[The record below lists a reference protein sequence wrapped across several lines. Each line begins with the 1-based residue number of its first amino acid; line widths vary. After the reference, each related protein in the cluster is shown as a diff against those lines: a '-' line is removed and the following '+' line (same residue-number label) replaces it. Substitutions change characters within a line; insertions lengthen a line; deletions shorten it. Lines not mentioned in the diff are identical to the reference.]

1 LLFDA
6 IINIEACSRV
16 PDPGLR
22 SHLTGWP
29 QLEQKSTIDQL

>member
-16 PDPGLR
+16 PDTGLR
-22 SHLTGWP
+22 SRLTG
-29 QLEQKSTIDQL
+29 